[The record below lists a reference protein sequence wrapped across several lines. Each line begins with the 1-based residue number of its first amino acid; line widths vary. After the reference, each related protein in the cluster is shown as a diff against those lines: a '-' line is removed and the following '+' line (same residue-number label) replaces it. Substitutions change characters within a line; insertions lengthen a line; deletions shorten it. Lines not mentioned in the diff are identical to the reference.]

1 MMLIS
6 LLISFL
12 LGLSLACAILL
23 PSGEGV
29 QDYHFPDFWNAECR

>member
-1 MMLIS
+1 MF
-6 LLISFL
+6 LLLLSSFL
-12 LGLSLACAILL
+12 MGLSLACALML